1 MSLLHRLSL
10 AQKFMI
16 LGLLALVM
24 VIFPAALY
32 LRLAFQGAALA
43 ERQVQGAQVLVEIN
57 GVIQSSQKHRGM
69 SAGMLGG
76 NAQLEQQRPAVASV
90 LAQGY
95 DKVDKALASNRAAQ
109 PTVAQ
114 WAERR
119 KEWTALE
126 QKVAAKQ
133 MPAPE
138 STRLH
143 TALIDQLFL
152 VGEGVLDGSGLSLDS
167 HFDTHM
173 LTQVALVKAMV
184 LTEHMGLMR
193 ARGAMYLA
201 QGTLPPEGQATLQ
214 AGLRQI
220 DQVQA
225 DLQRHL
231 AKAGGDNAVFRK
243 ALEGPAR
250 ALNEQIGATLKMTR
264 EGLVDAQTI
273 TLTPTAYF
281 DDFTRTIDA
290 IYSFNDGA
298 VRLLNLTLQ
307 DRKNQAQQ
315 LAYGMVALLGLGV
328 LGAAALA
335 LAFVRSITRPVQ
347 DAVRLAQAVAA
358 GDLTTAVEVQGTNEI
373 ASLMNAL
380 VEMQVQLSGVVGQ
393 VREGAQ
399 AVASAS
405 VQIAQGNHDLASRT
419 ESQASSLEE
428 TAASME
434 QLNSTVQQNAD
445 NSRQANQLAASA
457 SQVAVK
463 GGEVVSQV
471 VATMQGINESS
482 RRIADIIG
490 VIDSIAFQTNILALN
505 AAVEAARAGEQGR
518 GFAVV
523 ATEVRSLASRSAEA
537 AKEIKHLISAS
548 VDRVEQGTAQAD
560 QAGATMSEVVSAIR
574 RVTDLMGEISAAST
588 EQSLGVSQVGEA
600 VTHMDQVTQQN
611 AALVEEM
618 AAAADS
624 LKSQAQQLVAGVDVF
639 KLGHAPVAAQRPH
652 SSFAPR
658 LAGPNHSKE
667 RRRF

>member
-24 VIFPAALY
+24 VAFPAALY
-32 LRLAFQGAALA
+32 LRLAFQGAAQA
-43 ERQVQGAQVLVEIN
+43 ERQVEGAQVLGEIN
-57 GVIQSSQKHRGM
+57 GVIQSTQKHRGL

-76 NAQLEQQRPAVASV
+76 NVQLEQKRPAMAGA

-95 DKVDKALASNRAAQ
+95 DKVDRALASFRAAA
-109 PTVAQ
+109 PTASQ

-126 QKVAAKQ
+126 QRVAAKQ
-133 MPAPE
+133 LQAPE

-143 TALIDQLFL
+143 TELIDRLFL
-152 VGEGVLDGSGLSLDS
+152 VGESVLDGFGLSFDS
-167 HFDTHM
+167 RVDTHM
-173 LTQVALVKAMV
+173 LTQAALVKAMV
-184 LTEHMGLMR
+184 LTEHMGQMR

-201 QGTLPPEGQATLQ
+201 QGTLPPEGRATLQ

-220 DQVQA
+220 FLAQA

-231 AKAGGDNAVFRK
+231 AKANADNAAFRK
-243 ALEGPAR
+243 NLEGPAR
-250 ALNEQIGATLKMTR
+250 VLDEQVGKTLAMTR
-264 EGLVDAQTI
+264 ESLIDAQTL
-273 TLTPTAYF
+273 TLAADAYF
-281 DDFTRTIDA
+281 DDFSSTIDA
-290 IYSFNDGA
+290 IYGFNDGA
-298 VRLLNLTLQ
+298 VRLLNQTLQ
-307 DRKNQAQQ
+307 ERKGEAQR
-315 LAYGMVALLGLGV
+315 LAYGMVVLLGLGV
-328 LGAAALA
+328 LGAAVLA
-335 LAFVRSITRPVQ
+335 LAFVRSITGPVQ
-347 DAVRLAQAVAA
+347 DAVRLAHAVAA
-358 GDLTTAVEVQGTNEI
+358 GDLTTMVQVQGSNET
-373 ASLMNAL
+373 ARLNQTL
-380 VEMQVQLSGVVGQ
+380 VDMQERLSSVVGQ
-393 VREGAQ
+393 VRQGAQ
-399 AVASAS
+399 AVAAAS

-445 NSRQANQLAASA
+445 NARQANQLAGA
-457 SQVAVK
+457 SQVAVR

-471 VATMQGINESS
+471 VVTMKGINESS
-482 RRIADIIG
+482 RKIADIIG

-537 AKEIKHLISAS
+537 AKEIKQLIGAS
-548 VDRVEQGTAQAD
+548 VERVEQGTAQAD
-560 QAGATMSEVVSAIR
+560 QAGATMAEVVSAIR
-574 RVTDLMGEISAAST
+574 RVTDLMGEISAASN
-588 EQSLGVSQVGEA
+588 EQSMGVSQVGEA
-600 VTHMDQVTQQN
+600 VTQMDQVTQQN

-624 LKSQAQQLVAGVDVF
+624 LKMQAQHLVAGVEVF
-639 KLGHAPVAAQRPH
+639 KLGHMQTPVQRAQFAA
-652 SSFAPR
+652 APR
-658 LAGPNHSKE
+658 LAGPAESGEWNK
-667 RRRF
+667 F

>member
-24 VIFPAALY
+24 VVFPATLY
-32 LRLAFQGAALA
+32 LRLAFQGAAQS
-43 ERQVQGAQVLVEIN
+43 ERQVEGAQVLGEIN
-57 GVIQSSQKHRGM
+57 GVIQSTQKHRGL

-76 NAQLEQQRPAVASV
+76 NAQLEQKRPATASA

-95 DKVDKALASNRAAQ
+95 DKVDKALAAAAAAPQTAAQ
-109 PTVAQ
+109 
-114 WAERR
+114 WMERR

-126 QKVAAKQ
+126 QGVASKQ
-133 MPAPE
+133 LQAPE

-143 TALIDQLFL
+143 TELIDRLFL
-152 VGEGVLDGSGLSLDS
+152 VGEGVLDGFGLSFDPR
-167 HFDTHM
+167 FDTHM
-173 LTQVALVKAMV
+173 LTQAALVKAMV
-184 LTEHMGLMR
+184 LTEHMGQMR

-201 QGTLPPEGQATLQ
+201 QGTLPPEGRATLQ

-220 DQVQA
+220 FLAQA

-231 AKAGGDNAVFRK
+231 AKANADNAAFRK
-243 ALEGPAR
+243 GLEGPAR
-250 ALNEQIGATLKMTR
+250 ALDEQISTTLKMTR
-264 EGLVDAQTI
+264 ESVVDAQALTI
-273 TLTPTAYF
+273 TAEAYF
-281 DDFTRTIDA
+281 DDFSRTIDA
-290 IYSFNDGA
+290 IYGFNDGA
-298 VRLLNLTLQ
+298 VRLLNQTLQ
-307 DRKNQAQQ
+307 ERKGEAQR
-315 LAYGMVALLGLGV
+315 LAYGMVVLLGLGV
-328 LGAAALA
+328 LGAAVLA
-335 LAFVRSITRPVQ
+335 LAFVRSITGPVQ
-347 DAVRLAQAVAA
+347 DAVRLAHAVAA
-358 GDLTTAVEVQGTNEI
+358 GDLTTVVQVQGTNEI
-373 ASLMNAL
+373 ARLNQTL
-380 VEMQVQLSGVVGQ
+380 VEMQERLSGVVGQ

-399 AVASAS
+399 AVAAAS

-419 ESQASSLEE
+419 ESQASSLQE

-457 SQVAVK
+457 SQVAVN
-463 GGEVVSQV
+463 GGAVVSQV
-471 VATMQGINESS
+471 VDTMKGINESS
-482 RRIADIIG
+482 RKIADIIG

-537 AKEIKHLISAS
+537 AKEIKQLIGAS
-548 VDRVEQGTAQAD
+548 VERVEQGTAQAD
-560 QAGATMSEVVSAIR
+560 QAGATMAEVVSAIR

-588 EQSLGVSQVGEA
+588 EQSMGVSQVGEA
-600 VTHMDQVTQQN
+600 VTQMDQVTQQN

-624 LKSQAQQLVAGVDVF
+624 LKMQAQQLVVGVEVF
-639 KLGHAPVAAQRPH
+639 KLGHRQESMRRPQLPAAL
-652 SSFAPR
+652 R
-658 LAGPNHSKE
+658 LAGSPDSGEWNK
-667 RRRF
+667 F

>member
-24 VIFPAALY
+24 VVFPATLY
-32 LRLAFQGAALA
+32 LRLAFQEAAQA
-43 ERQVQGAQVLVEIN
+43 ERQVEGAQVLGEIN
-57 GVIQSSQKHRGM
+57 GVIQSTQKHRGL

-76 NAQLEQQRPAVASV
+76 NAQLEQKRPATASA

-95 DKVDKALASNRAAQ
+95 DKVDKALAVAAAAPQTAAQ
-109 PTVAQ
+109 
-114 WAERR
+114 WMELR
-119 KEWTALE
+119 KEWAALE
-126 QKVAAKQ
+126 QGVASKQ
-133 MPAPE
+133 LQAPE

-143 TALIDQLFL
+143 TELIDRLFL
-152 VGEGVLDGSGLSLDS
+152 VGEGVLDGFGLSFDPR
-167 HFDTHM
+167 FDTHM
-173 LTQVALVKAMV
+173 LTQAALVKAMV
-184 LTEHMGLMR
+184 LTEHMGQMR

-201 QGTLPPEGQATLQ
+201 QGTLPPEGRATLQ

-220 DQVQA
+220 FLAQA

-231 AKAGGDNAVFRK
+231 AKANADNATLRK
-243 ALEGPAR
+243 DLEGPAR
-250 ALNEQIGATLKMTR
+250 ALDEQIGKTLKMTR
-264 EGLVDAQTI
+264 DSLVDAQAL
-273 TLTPTAYF
+273 TLTAEAYF
-281 DDFTRTIDA
+281 DDFSRTIDA
-290 IYSFNDGA
+290 IYGFNDGA
-298 VRLLNLTLQ
+298 VRLLNQTLQ
-307 DRKNQAQQ
+307 ERKGEAQR
-315 LAYGMVALLGLGV
+315 LAYGMVVLLGLGV
-328 LGAAALA
+328 LGAAVLA
-335 LAFVRSITRPVQ
+335 LAFVRSITGPVQ
-347 DAVRLAQAVAA
+347 DAVRLAHAVAA
-358 GDLTTAVEVQGTNEI
+358 GDLTTVVQVQGTNEI
-373 ASLMNAL
+373 ARLNQTL
-380 VEMQVQLSGVVGQ
+380 VEMQERLSGVVGQ

-399 AVASAS
+399 AVAAAS

-419 ESQASSLEE
+419 ESQASSLQE

-463 GGEVVSQV
+463 GGVVVSQV
-471 VATMQGINESS
+471 VDTMKGINESS
-482 RRIADIIG
+482 RKIADIIG

-537 AKEIKHLISAS
+537 AKEIKQLIGAS
-548 VDRVEQGTAQAD
+548 VERVEQGTAQAD
-560 QAGATMSEVVSAIR
+560 QAGATMAEVVSAIR

-588 EQSLGVSQVGEA
+588 EQSMGVSQVGEA
-600 VTHMDQVTQQN
+600 VTQINQVTQQN

-624 LKSQAQQLVAGVDVF
+624 LKMQAQQLVAGVEVF
-639 KLGHAPVAAQRPH
+639 KLGHMQESMRRPH
-652 SSFAPR
+652 LPAAPR
-658 LAGPNHSKE
+658 LAGPPDSGEWNK
-667 RRRF
+667 F

>member
-24 VIFPAALY
+24 VAFPAALY
-32 LRLAFQGAALA
+32 LRLAFQGAAQA
-43 ERQVQGAQVLVEIN
+43 ERQVEGAQVLGEIN
-57 GVIQSSQKHRGM
+57 GVIQSTQKHRGL

-76 NAQLEQQRPAVASV
+76 NVQLEQKRPAMAGA

-95 DKVDKALASNRAAQ
+95 DKVDRALASFRAAA
-109 PTVAQ
+109 PTASQ

-126 QKVAAKQ
+126 QRVAAKQ
-133 MPAPE
+133 LQAPE

-143 TALIDQLFL
+143 TELIDRLFL
-152 VGEGVLDGSGLSLDS
+152 VGESVLDGFGLSFDS
-167 HFDTHM
+167 RVDTHM
-173 LTQVALVKAMV
+173 LTQAALVKAMV
-184 LTEHMGLMR
+184 LTEHMGQMR

-201 QGTLPPEGQATLQ
+201 QGTLPPEGRATLQ

-220 DQVQA
+220 FLAQA

-231 AKAGGDNAVFRK
+231 AKANADNAAFRK
-243 ALEGPAR
+243 NLEGPAR
-250 ALNEQIGATLKMTR
+250 VLDEQVGKTLAMTR
-264 EGLVDAQTI
+264 ESLIDAQTL
-273 TLTPTAYF
+273 TLAADAYF
-281 DDFTRTIDA
+281 DDFSSTIDA
-290 IYSFNDGA
+290 IYGFNDGA
-298 VRLLNLTLQ
+298 VRLLNQTLQ
-307 DRKNQAQQ
+307 ERKGEAQR
-315 LAYGMVALLGLGV
+315 LAYGMVVLLGLGV
-328 LGAAALA
+328 LGAAVLA
-335 LAFVRSITRPVQ
+335 LAFVRSITGPVQ
-347 DAVRLAQAVAA
+347 DAVQVQGSNETARLNQTLVDMQERLSSVVGQVRQGAQAVAA
-358 GDLTTAVEVQGTNEI
+358 
-373 ASLMNAL
+373 
-380 VEMQVQLSGVVGQ
+380 
-393 VREGAQ
+393 
-399 AVASAS
+399 AS

-445 NSRQANQLAASA
+445 NARQANQLAASA
-457 SQVAVK
+457 SQVAVR

-471 VATMQGINESS
+471 VVTMKGINESS
-482 RRIADIIG
+482 RKIADIIG

-537 AKEIKHLISAS
+537 AKEIKQLIGAS
-548 VDRVEQGTAQAD
+548 VERVEQGTAQAD
-560 QAGATMSEVVSAIR
+560 QAGATMAEVVSAIR
-574 RVTDLMGEISAAST
+574 RVTDLMGEISAASN
-588 EQSLGVSQVGEA
+588 EQSMGVSQVGEA
-600 VTHMDQVTQQN
+600 VTQMDQVTQQN

-624 LKSQAQQLVAGVDVF
+624 LKMQAQHLVAGVEVF
-639 KLGHAPVAAQRPH
+639 KLGHMQTPVQRAQFAA
-652 SSFAPR
+652 APR
-658 LAGPNHSKE
+658 LAGPAESGEWNK
-667 RRRF
+667 F

>member
-24 VIFPAALY
+24 VVFPATLY
-32 LRLAFQGAALA
+32 LRLAFQGAAQS
-43 ERQVQGAQVLVEIN
+43 ERQVEGAQVLGEIN
-57 GVIQSSQKHRGM
+57 GVIQSTQKHRGL

-76 NAQLEQQRPAVASV
+76 NAQLEQKRPATASA

-95 DKVDKALASNRAAQ
+95 DKVDKALAAAAAAPQTAAQ
-109 PTVAQ
+109 
-114 WAERR
+114 WMERR

-126 QKVAAKQ
+126 QGVAGKQ
-133 MPAPE
+133 LQAPE

-143 TALIDQLFL
+143 TELIDRLFL
-152 VGEGVLDGSGLSLDS
+152 VGEGVLDGFGLSFDPR
-167 HFDTHM
+167 FDTHM
-173 LTQVALVKAMV
+173 LTQAALVKAMV
-184 LTEHMGLMR
+184 LTEHMGQMR

-201 QGTLPPEGQATLQ
+201 QGTLPPEGRATLQ

-220 DQVQA
+220 VLAQD

-231 AKAGGDNAVFRK
+231 AKANADNAAFRK
-243 ALEGPAR
+243 DLEGPAR
-250 ALNEQIGATLKMTR
+250 ALDEQIGKTLKMTR
-264 EGLVDAQTI
+264 DSLLDAQALTI
-273 TLTPTAYF
+273 TAEAYF
-281 DDFTRTIDA
+281 DDFSRTIDA
-290 IYSFNDGA
+290 IYGFNDGA
-298 VRLLNLTLQ
+298 VRLLNQTLQ
-307 DRKNQAQQ
+307 ERKGEAQR
-315 LAYGMVALLGLGV
+315 LAYGMVVLLGLGV
-328 LGAAALA
+328 LGAAVLA
-335 LAFVRSITRPVQ
+335 LAFVRSITGPVQ
-347 DAVRLAQAVAA
+347 DAVRLAHAVAA
-358 GDLTTAVEVQGTNEI
+358 GDLTTVVQVQGTNEI
-373 ASLMNAL
+373 ARLNQTL
-380 VEMQVQLSGVVGQ
+380 VEMQERLSGVVGQ

-399 AVASAS
+399 AVAAAS

-419 ESQASSLEE
+419 ESQASSLQE

-457 SQVAVK
+457 SQVAVN
-463 GGEVVSQV
+463 GGAVVSQV
-471 VATMQGINESS
+471 VDTMKGINESS
-482 RRIADIIG
+482 RKIADIIG

-537 AKEIKHLISAS
+537 AKEIKQLIGAS
-548 VDRVEQGTAQAD
+548 VERVEQGTAQAD
-560 QAGATMSEVVSAIR
+560 QAGATMAEVVSAIR

-588 EQSLGVSQVGEA
+588 EQSMGVSQVGEA
-600 VTHMDQVTQQN
+600 VTQMDQVTQQN

-624 LKSQAQQLVAGVDVF
+624 LKMQAQQLVAGVEVF
-639 KLGHAPVAAQRPH
+639 KLGHMQESMRRPQLPAAL
-652 SSFAPR
+652 R
-658 LAGPNHSKE
+658 LAGSPDSGEWNK
-667 RRRF
+667 F